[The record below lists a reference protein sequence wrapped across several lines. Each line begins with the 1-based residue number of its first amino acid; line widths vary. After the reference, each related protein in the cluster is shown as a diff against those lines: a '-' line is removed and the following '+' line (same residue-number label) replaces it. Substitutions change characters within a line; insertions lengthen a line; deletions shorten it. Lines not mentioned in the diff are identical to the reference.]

1 MTIAETQTPN
11 PLETVSEY
19 WHSLSAP
26 RHYDLRKHQPQAQQ
40 LQEKRSFSYMDLSID
55 TSFCASLPSTS
66 APSTASPSGSSH
78 RSSFSTELS
87 SDSNSSDNSISLA
100 SAASEMAPAHRSLS
114 RTTSASTSNI
124 SAMTTTVTA
133 TALASSIQC
142 LHSSASEQG
151 KLLAQRSRTSLN
163 RFLDSVLDNA
173 TSLAESNDAHESYS
187 EGDDDHG
194 NGMKTK
200 DQLRDRKLKMKMS
213 PPPKP
218 PRLIMPSP
226 RTQRP
231 PAVRKPMFFVSDS
244 DSEEE
249 EEEEEEEEDTI
260 ESEYEDEED
269 DGPLMMVKKKIT
281 QPATVFQQ
289 PEEHEADGDSEASES
304 EKEDVVDND
313 MTRMVRSSR
322 LLHKPNNTHAPIHG
336 RRQSLLSNL
345 LQAEKLQSS
354 SASTAAE
361 TISLYPA
368 RPSQHHHHQEA
379 QQQRDLKRNDTSSQL
394 LGPQSLNEDSSLKAH
409 LLVRTKKV
417 YKNLDELVKASAST
431 TATTPHSLTTAIVAS
446 DIPTCELSSTTTPM
460 ASTTLSSWSRSR
472 SQVQVQIQS
481 LVVQSTSTAQRAL
494 LSASAA
500 LTDVLFRSSGK

>member
-19 WHSLSAP
+19 WYSLSAP
-26 RHYDLRKHQPQAQQ
+26 RQYDLQKHQQEAQH
-40 LQEKRSFSYMDLSID
+40 QEKTSSSHMDLSID
-55 TSFCASLPSTS
+55 TSLCASLPSTS

-78 RSSFSTELS
+78 QSLFSTELL
-87 SDSNSSDNSISLA
+87 SDSNRGDNNIRTGST
-100 SAASEMAPAHRSLS
+100 ASEMAPAHKPLT
-114 RTTSASTSNI
+114 RTTSASTSNL
-124 SAMTTTVTA
+124 SVMTTTNTA
-133 TALASSIQC
+133 AALASSIQC

-173 TSLAESNDAHESYS
+173 TSLAESSDAHESYS
-187 EGDDDHG
+187 EGDDD
-194 NGMKTK
+194 NGDNGVKAK
-200 DQLRDRKLKMKMS
+200 DQLRDRKSRMKMS
-213 PPPKP
+213 PPSKP

-226 RTQRP
+226 HTQRL
-231 PAVRKPMFFVSDS
+231 PAVRKPMFFVSES

-249 EEEEEEEEDTI
+249 EEEEHNV
-260 ESEYEDEED
+260 ESENKDEKEED
-269 DGPLMMVKKKIT
+269 DLSMMIRKKPS

-289 PEEHEADGDSEASES
+289 PEEHEADGDCEASEN

-313 MTRMVRSSR
+313 MAPMVRSPH
-322 LLHKPNNTHAPIHG
+322 LLHKPNNTHAPIHA

-354 SASTAAE
+354 SASTVAE
-361 TISLYPA
+361 TMSLYPA
-368 RPSQHHHHQEA
+368 RPSQHLQEA
-379 QQQRDLKRNDTSSQL
+379 QQQRDLKHNGTPYQPIDSQA
-394 LGPQSLNEDSSLKAH
+394 SNEDGSLKAH

-417 YKNLDELVKASAST
+417 YKNLDELAKASALT
-431 TATTPHSLTTAIVAS
+431 TTTPHSLTTAVTAS
-446 DIPTCELSSTTTPM
+446 NIPTCELSSTTTPM
-460 ASTTLSSWSRSR
+460 ASTVLSSWSRSR

-494 LSASAA
+494 LSASAT
-500 LTDVLFRSSGK
+500 LTDVLFRSSAK